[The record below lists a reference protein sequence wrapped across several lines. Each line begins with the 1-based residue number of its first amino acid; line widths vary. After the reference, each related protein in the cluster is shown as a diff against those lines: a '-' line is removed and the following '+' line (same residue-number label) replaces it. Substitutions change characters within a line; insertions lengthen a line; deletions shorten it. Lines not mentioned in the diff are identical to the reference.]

1 MESFI
6 SIDGVDITPYLEH
19 EGFAWQRADLDSDET
34 KRLMDGDLERHYVAT
49 KYYINITCKPLLTPQ
64 ASIVLKAIKPQ
75 KIQVRYLDPEV
86 GDYVNRTM
94 YANNIP
100 AQVAW
105 HNPEDGKTYWKGIAF
120 QLTEY

>member
-1 MESFI
+1 M
-6 SIDGVDITPYLEH
+6 
-19 EGFAWQRADLDSDET
+19 
-34 KRLMDGDLERHYVAT
+34 AT

-86 GDYVNRTM
+86 GDYVNRIM

-105 HNPEDGKTYWKGIAF
+105 YNSDDGKTYWKGIAF